1 MPARRVTVG
10 ISGGDGRDVPHIE
23 TVAPLEAGERGV
35 ATGVPRAMMDTHG
48 YDGRDQLALLA
59 RMTSLFASGLDRDAT
74 LQGVVDLFVPDFAT
88 WASIDVLEGGALR
101 RLAASAL
108 DFPEHTAVFDDL
120 RRQAPELTQPTTQ
133 RILALEHAEIAQIES
148 PQDYM
153 WPARS
158 EAHDALY
165 RSMLP
170 LSVIVAPLRA
180 HGETMGFLQ
189 LVVARGTRRF
199 ASDDARLVEDVAQR
213 AAFAVHTAQLV
224 AALRSELDKRHLAV
238 AQLEASEARYRRMFE
253 GSPFPVW
260 VFDAET
266 LHFLDANTA
275 TIREYG
281 YSLDEMRRMTIRDI
295 RPPEEIAQ
303 LERSLAE
310 SRRGIRE
317 SGVFRHQRRDGST
330 LLVEIRSHDIEFD
343 GRAARV
349 VQGIDVTDRVRAY
362 EAMRVAEERHRLVA
376 RVTKEAI
383 WEWNP
388 ANSAMV
394 WNHTFYDLFLFDAAD
409 VALTREWFESRIHPD
424 DRLRA
429 SAELGAAMQGLQ
441 EQCNRRFRFQRGD
454 GTVALVEDRAFI
466 AWSGEIAERVI
477 GSLAD
482 VTVQH
487 ELGEQLAIAQRMEAV
502 GRLAGGVAHDFNN
515 LLTAIRGFASFA
527 LDEQLPSSR
536 ARDDIEQILQ
546 ASDRAAA
553 LTRQLLAFSRRQ
565 VLQPQLVS
573 VNEILGNLQRMLAR
587 VLGED
592 VEVVTA
598 FDPASWPVV
607 VDPGQLEQVIMNL
620 VVNARDA
627 MPEGGLL
634 TIATSNVVLDA
645 AYAEAHQ
652 GATAGDHVLITI
664 TDTGTG
670 MDARTME
677 RIFEPF
683 FSTKERDKGTGL
695 GLATS
700 YGIIQ
705 QSGGHIGVVS
715 APERGSTFSVYLPRA
730 LDDDGT
736 SVRAPT
742 ELSTHLDGSETVLVV
757 EDDDRVRRVSVAAL
771 QRHGYR
777 VLESRTAEG
786 AIAIFHE
793 HHATIDIVVSDVVL
807 PRKSGPSLVHEL
819 RTLRPDLRVL
829 FVSGYTENAFLSSGA
844 VEPGI
849 ELLEKPFTPET
860 LARHV
865 RAILDRPRTG

>member
-1 MPARRVTVG
+1 MTN
-10 ISGGDGRDVPHIE
+10 
-23 TVAPLEAGERGV
+23 
-35 ATGVPRAMMDTHG
+35 THG
-48 YDGRDQLALLA
+48 YDDRERLGLLA

-74 LQGVVDLFVPDFAT
+74 LQGVVDLFIPDFAH
-88 WASIDVLEGGALR
+88 WAAIDLLDGGTLR

-108 DFPEHTAVFDDL
+108 DVPEHAGVLEDLL
-120 RRQAPELTQPTTQ
+120 RRPQDLALAATQ
-133 RILALEHAEIAQIES
+133 RMLALEHAQIVQLAS
-148 PQDYM
+148 PDDDGSSTR
-153 WPARS
+153 PLAHHAR
-158 EAHDALY
+158 D

-170 LSVIVAPLRA
+170 LSMIVAPLRA
-180 HGETMGFLQ
+180 FGETMGILQ
-189 LVVARGTRRF
+189 LVSANGVRRF
-199 ASDDARLVEDVAQR
+199 TEDDARLVEDVAQR
-213 AAFAVHTAQLV
+213 ASFAVHTAQLV
-224 AALRSELDKRHLAV
+224 AALRTELDKRHEAV
-238 AQLEASEARYRRMFE
+238 AQLAASEARYRRMFE

-260 VFDAET
+260 VFDAES
-266 LHFLDANTA
+266 LRFLDVNSA
-275 TIREYG
+275 TVRQYG
-281 YSLDEMRRMTIRDI
+281 YLPEEFRRMTIRDI
-295 RPPEEIAQ
+295 RPPEELPH

-310 SRRGIRE
+310 SRRGIRD

-343 GRAARV
+343 GRPARV

-362 EAMRVAEERHRLVA
+362 EAMRVAEERRRLVS

-383 WEWNP
+383 WEWTP
-388 ANSAMV
+388 ATGAMV
-394 WNHTFYDLFLFDAAD
+394 WNHAFHDLFLFDAAD

-424 DRLRA
+424 DRTRA
-429 SAELGAAMQGLQ
+429 RQELVEAMQGQQ
-441 EQCNRRFRFQRGD
+441 EQCTRRFRFQRGD
-454 GTVALVEDRAFI
+454 GTVALVEDRAVL
-466 AWSGEIAERVI
+466 AWNGDVAARVI

-487 ELGEQLAIAQRMEAV
+487 ELDEQLAIAQRMEAV

-527 LDEQLPSSR
+527 LDEQLPNSR
-536 ARDDIEQILQ
+536 ARDDIEQVLQ

-573 VNEILGNLQRMLAR
+573 VNAILGNLQRMLAR

-592 VEVVTA
+592 IEVVTA
-598 FDPASWPVV
+598 FEPSVWPVI

-645 AYAEAHQ
+645 AYAESHV
-652 GATAGDHVLITI
+652 GATTGDHALITI
-664 TDTGTG
+664 VDTGVG

-705 QSGGHIGVVS
+705 QSGGHIRVLS
-715 APERGSTFSVYLPRA
+715 APGRGSTFQVYLPRA
-730 LDDDGT
+730 LEQEGT
-736 SVRAPT
+736 TVRAPT
-742 ELSTHLDGSETVLVV
+742 ALSMHLDGSETVLVV

-777 VLESRTAEG
+777 VLESRTAEAALLLFTAHQA
-786 AIAIFHE
+786 AI
-793 HHATIDIVVSDVVL
+793 DMVVSDVVL
-807 PRKSGPSLVHEL
+807 PRKSGPSLAQDL
-819 RTLRPDLRVL
+819 RALRPDLRML

-849 ELLEKPFTPET
+849 ALLEKPFSPET
-860 LARHV
+860 LVRHV
-865 RAILDRPRTG
+865 RAILDRPRSG

>member
-1 MPARRVTVG
+1 MT
-10 ISGGDGRDVPHIE
+10 
-23 TVAPLEAGERGV
+23 
-35 ATGVPRAMMDTHG
+35 DTHG
-48 YDGRDQLALLA
+48 YDGRERLALLA
-59 RMTSLFASGLDRDAT
+59 RMTTLFASGLDRDAT
-74 LQGVVDLFVPDFAT
+74 LQGVVDLFIPDFAS
-88 WASIDVLEGGALR
+88 WASIDVFDGGPLR
-101 RLAASAL
+101 RLAASSL
-108 DFPEHTAVFDDL
+108 DIPEHAEVLEDL
-120 RRQAPELTQPTTQ
+120 RRRPQDLSLAATQ
-133 RILALEHAEIAQIES
+133 RILALQRAHIVQMES
-148 PQDYM
+148 PADYV

-158 EAHDALY
+158 PAHDALY

-170 LSVIVAPLRA
+170 LSMVIAPLRA

-189 LVVARGTRRF
+189 LVCANGARRYTD
-199 ASDDARLVEDVAQR
+199 DDARLVEDVAQR
-213 AAFAVHTAQLV
+213 AAFAVHSAQLV
-224 AALRSELDKRHLAV
+224 AALRSELDKRRAAV

-266 LHFLDANTA
+266 LRFLDVNTA
-275 TIREYG
+275 TVQQYG
-281 YSLDEMRRMTIRDI
+281 YSPEEFRRLTIRDI
-295 RPPEEIAQ
+295 RPPEELVH
-303 LERSLAE
+303 LERSLAG

-317 SGVFRHQRRDGST
+317 SGIFRHQRRDGST
-330 LLVEIRSHDIEFD
+330 LLVEIRSHDIDFD
-343 GRAARV
+343 GRPARV

-362 EAMRVAEERHRLVA
+362 EAMRVAEERHRLVSRA
-376 RVTKEAI
+376 TKEAI

-388 ANSAMV
+388 ATSAMV
-394 WNHTFYDLFLFDAAD
+394 WNHAFYDLFLFDAAD

-424 DRLRA
+424 DRTRA
-429 SAELGAAMQGLQ
+429 SQELAEAMQGVQ
-441 EQCNRRFRFQRGD
+441 EQCTRRFRFQRGD
-454 GTVALVEDRAFI
+454 GTVALVEDRAVI
-466 AWSGEIAERVI
+466 AWSGAVAERVI

-527 LDEQLPSSR
+527 LDEQLPNSR

-592 VEVVTA
+592 IEVVTA
-598 FDPASWPVV
+598 LDPAVWAVV

-634 TIATSNVVLDA
+634 TIGTANVVLDA
-645 AYAEAHQ
+645 SYAESHV

-664 TDTGTG
+664 TDTGIG

-705 QSGGHIGVVS
+705 QSGGHIGVTS
-715 APERGSTFSVYLPRA
+715 TPERGSTFRVYLPRA

-736 SVRAPT
+736 TVRAPT
-742 ELSTHLDGSETVLVV
+742 ELSMHLDGNETILVV

-777 VLESRTAEG
+777 VLESRTAE
-786 AIAIFHE
+786 AAQLLFNE
-793 HHATIDIVVSDVVL
+793 HHASIDMVVSDVVL
-807 PRKSGPSLVHEL
+807 PRKSGPSLAHDL
-819 RTLRPDLRVL
+819 RALRPDLRVL

-860 LARHV
+860 LVRHV
-865 RAILDRPRTG
+865 RAILDRPRGS